1 MQQFTELKTIRI
13 TKQQSDT
20 LDKLKTY
27 KINVSAF
34 IRIAIAEKIK
44 RDYKSIT
51 SKKTDKSNNCP
62 F

>member
-13 TKQQSDT
+13 TKQQADT
-20 LDKLKTY
+20 LDKLKVY
-27 KINVSAF
+27 NMDVSAF

-44 RDYKSIT
+44 RDYKSIKT
-51 SKKTDKSNNCP
+51 KKVHNEYVP